1 MNKNN
6 QLNKKSFISLLL
18 IIFTMTIH
26 AENIIFSANSMNGK
40 SNDKNSTTELKG
52 NAYILTSSME
62 IKADSI
68 VLFGEDYRF
77 IKATGNI
84 SGKNLE
90 TKMEFKSDF
99 LDFDR
104 TTKIAVLSGNVSL
117 IDTENSVTA
126 KAQRI
131 EYDQNKEIAILQIE
145 INLTQ
150 KENECTGAYAI
161 YYKKDQI
168 LEISGNAQVK
178 QKKDTFRAQNIHFDM
193 ETEEITLGGNVKG
206 SVTDTKETT
215 TKESLESETE
225 ENKTTDSVELET
237 KENKTT
243 DSVESETKE

>member
-1 MNKNN
+1 
-6 QLNKKSFISLLL
+6 
-18 IIFTMTIH
+18 MTIH

-90 TKMEFKSDF
+90 TKMEFTADT
-99 LDFDR
+99 LNFDR
-104 TTKIAVLSGNVSL
+104 TTKIAKLIGNVEL
-117 IDTENSVTA
+117 IDTENSVKA

-131 EYDQNKEIAILQIE
+131 EYNQDKEIAILQIE
-145 INLTQ
+145 VNLTQ

-161 YYKKDQI
+161 YHKKQQV
-168 LEISGNAQVK
+168 LELSGNAQVK
-178 QKKDTFRAQNIHFDM
+178 QKKDTFRAQNIYFNMD
-193 ETEEITLGGNVKG
+193 TEEIKLGGNVKG
-206 SVTDTKETT
+206 SVTDTKESD
-215 TKESLESETE
+215 TKEPIQQ
-225 ENKTTDSVELET
+225 NKTDSKET
-237 KENKTT
+237 KKQENQMTN
-243 DSVESETKE
+243 SEN